1 MTEVLPSSK
10 GFATVS
16 HENSSRG
23 PLSRSVSRSKSVCFR
38 VPPGTASIGRES
50 FFQDIACG
58 ILISV
63 HDQATSWAN
72 MRANTQRLVDDGIAA
87 RTFLAG
93 VLRWYGNDRDSMDDA
108 IVGKP
113 LQEYPPTSVMNAF
126 CQFAVTDHV
135 ADLKVLIGNQVV
147 RRDERVCLFAGK
159 IFALPL
165 HFQMLLGKG
174 FPCLLS
180 VGRLLVFARE
190 TATKPLESLLRFP
203 VVPRVVYGS
212 ALGVGQKA
220 LQTYIN
226 TELRVRRDVFN
237 FALGHDTELT
247 VVAIGTADNANTLD
261 ILDWKGFYLLFLV
274 ANQAK
279 TANPTAIGEGDMR
292 ARGLELPS
300 SSFVLDASVV
310 MLELRIAFLSGL
322 VLKTVGI
329 EPINSEPCTIST
341 GLTSLGVEARGKRV
355 LFGKDSAGGLQVIF
369 RDTSAIHPQA
379 QTCVADEL
387 HRTDSLFY
395 GLVLYGVAIQLVFV
409 DQHASCSLL

>member
-1 MTEVLPSSK
+1 MQQAIVVEPVKEDTPS
-10 GFATVS
+10 
-16 HENSSRG
+16 
-23 PLSRSVSRSKSVCFR
+23 
-38 VPPGTASIGRES
+38 
-50 FFQDIACG
+50 G
-58 ILISV
+58 ILDRFGQMAISE
-63 HDQATSWAN
+63 HMAYLE
-72 MRANTQRLVDDGIAA
+72 M
-87 RTFLAG
+87 
-93 VLRWYGNDRDSMDDA
+93 
-108 IVGKP
+108 
-113 LQEYPPTSVMNAF
+113 
-126 CQFAVTDHV
+126 
-135 ADLKVLIGNQVV
+135 LIGNQVV

-174 FPCLLS
+174 FPCFLS

-190 TATKPLESLLRFP
+190 TATKPLESLLSFP

-220 LQTYIN
+220 LKTYIN
-226 TELRVRRDVFN
+226 TQLRVRGDVFN
-237 FALGHDTELT
+237 LALDLDSELT

-261 ILDWKGFYLLFLV
+261 ILDRKGFYLLFLV

-310 MLELRIAFLSGL
+310 MLELRIAFLSRL
-322 VLKTVGI
+322 VLTTVGI

-355 LFGKDSAGGLQVIF
+355 LFGKDSAEGLQVIF